1 MKIIET
7 GGITILID
15 SKQFESLTNLR
26 AGQIKNPHFC
36 GKTELQNTITKVKS
50 SQYPDKELYLAE
62 AWGDIRVK
70 AFECISSIDAK
81 PQSGHRTYFEQAD
94 EAVLYHRILHT
105 VLVHGLS
112 IVDSIQNTST
122 TKKEKEMKKQRMTLI
137 ENVEILSNVAQKTL
151 GYTIF
156 FRGKQHTITP
166 KELGELASASFFK
179 SVLGD
184 FCPVSG
190 AVISVSNFGLPS
202 LTIQSASAVSFT
214 MPMQSLS
221 FWVDRPTKED
231 LVKWVESFNKF
242 LDEIDAL
249 NIENVEVPTFKNIV
263 LV

>member
-15 SKQFESLTNLR
+15 SKQFESLKNLR

-50 SQYPDKELYLAE
+50 SLYPDKELYLAE

-70 AFECISSIDAK
+70 AFECITSVDAK

-94 EAVLYHRILHT
+94 EAVLYHNVMRT
-105 VLVHGLS
+105 VLEHGLS

-122 TKKEKEMKKQRMTLI
+122 TTKEKEMKKERMTLI
-137 ENVEILSNVAQKTL
+137 ENVEILSNVSQKTL

-156 FRGKQHTITP
+156 FRGNQHTITP
-166 KELGELASASFFK
+166 SELTQLSAPDF
-179 SVLGD
+179 VRNIIGD
-184 FCPVSG
+184 FQPIKGATLTTYRTALPIVYFEIDKYSSFAIDLPQTDVSEKYPVTKD
-190 AVISVSNFGLPS
+190 LP
-202 LTIQSASAVSFT
+202 L
-214 MPMQSLS
+214 
-221 FWVDRPTKED
+221 
-231 LVKWVESFNKF
+231 WVESFNKF